1 MNSGAT
7 RHLVTLDQPAGSS
20 GHTPLDPP
28 DWYCAVIAEGGAGG
42 TVFVGRY
49 HPGISTRT
57 RVHFKGGVYHVDEV
71 RNRDER
77 DVELV
82 LTAHQVFDAG
92 DVA

>member
-1 MNSGAT
+1 MNSGAL
-7 RHLVTLDQPAGSS
+7 RHLVTLDQPDGYGSS
-20 GHTPLDPP
+20 TPLDPP

-42 TVFVGRY
+42 TVLVGRY

-57 RVHFKGGVYHVDEV
+57 RVHLKGRIYHVDEV

-82 LTAHQVFDAG
+82 LTAHEVFDA
-92 DVA
+92 